1 MRISSHKILA
11 FYFCKLETFLMIME
25 RIRRTNRI
33 RVIKMRF
40 GEKGMSAQLGE
51 NQLFGVDFHD
61 FIQKEQS
68 SNMVELAS
76 EFGLS
81 VKDVR
86 KLKKHLERS

>member
-1 MRISSHKILA
+1 
-11 FYFCKLETFLMIME
+11 
-25 RIRRTNRI
+25 
-33 RVIKMRF
+33 MRF
-40 GEKGMSAQLGE
+40 GEKGMSAQSGE

-76 EFGLS
+76 EFGLT

-86 KLKKHLERS
+86 RLKKHLERS

>member
-1 MRISSHKILA
+1 
-11 FYFCKLETFLMIME
+11 
-25 RIRRTNRI
+25 
-33 RVIKMRF
+33 MRF
-40 GEKGMSAQLGE
+40 GDKGLSVQSGE

-86 KLKKHLERS
+86 KLKKQLERS